1 METTRKIDA
10 KAARRKRR
18 LIREW
23 ITYAVI
29 CAFLAGVN
37 ALTTPHYW
45 WVLWVMAGW
54 GLGLILVLILELTNL
69 SDADDAECSADGRPA
84 RPPPLFE
91 TFGQQPEIIRGEGC
105 LVNTVKNGCQRTDT
119 RICKEKSG
127 MLKYI
132 IIKTHC
138 VWKREN

>member
-37 ALTTPHYW
+37 ALDAPLLVGAVGH
-45 WVLWVMAGW
+45 GR
-54 GLGLILVLILELTNL
+54 LGARSYSG
-69 SDADDAECSADGRPA
+69 SDIPPDKTLGR
-84 RPPPLFE
+84 
-91 TFGQQPEIIRGEGC
+91 
-105 LVNTVKNGCQRTDT
+105 
-119 RICKEKSG
+119 
-127 MLKYI
+127 
-132 IIKTHC
+132 
-138 VWKREN
+138 

>member
-37 ALTTPHYW
+37 APLLVGAVGH
-45 WVLWVMAGW
+45 GR
-54 GLGLILVLILELTNL
+54 LGARSYSG
-69 SDADDAECSADGRPA
+69 SDIPPDKTLGR
-84 RPPPLFE
+84 
-91 TFGQQPEIIRGEGC
+91 
-105 LVNTVKNGCQRTDT
+105 
-119 RICKEKSG
+119 
-127 MLKYI
+127 
-132 IIKTHC
+132 
-138 VWKREN
+138 

>member
-54 GLGLILVLILELTNL
+54 GLGLILDLIFHLTNSRTMTMR
-69 SDADDAECSADGRPA
+69 SDPPTVGPHEKTRFPIRSDNSPKSFGARDA
-84 RPPPLFE
+84 L
-91 TFGQQPEIIRGEGC
+91 
-105 LVNTVKNGCQRTDT
+105 
-119 RICKEKSG
+119 
-127 MLKYI
+127 
-132 IIKTHC
+132 
-138 VWKREN
+138 

>member
-1 METTRKIDA
+1 METTQKIDA

-54 GLGLILVLILELTNL
+54 GLGLILDLIFHLTKL
-69 SDADDAECSADGRPA
+69 SDDDDAE
-84 RPPPLFE
+84 
-91 TFGQQPEIIRGEGC
+91 
-105 LVNTVKNGCQRTDT
+105 
-119 RICKEKSG
+119 
-127 MLKYI
+127 
-132 IIKTHC
+132 
-138 VWKREN
+138 

>member
-37 ALTTPHYW
+37 ALTTPPLLVGAVGH
-45 WVLWVMAGW
+45 GR
-54 GLGLILVLILELTNL
+54 LGARSYSG
-69 SDADDAECSADGRPA
+69 SDIPPDKTLGR
-84 RPPPLFE
+84 
-91 TFGQQPEIIRGEGC
+91 
-105 LVNTVKNGCQRTDT
+105 
-119 RICKEKSG
+119 
-127 MLKYI
+127 
-132 IIKTHC
+132 
-138 VWKREN
+138 

>member
-37 ALTTPHYW
+37 ALYW

-54 GLGLILVLILELTNL
+54 GLGLILDLIFHLTKL
-69 SDADDAECSADGRPA
+69 SDDDDAE
-84 RPPPLFE
+84 
-91 TFGQQPEIIRGEGC
+91 
-105 LVNTVKNGCQRTDT
+105 
-119 RICKEKSG
+119 
-127 MLKYI
+127 
-132 IIKTHC
+132 
-138 VWKREN
+138 

>member
-1 METTRKIDA
+1 METTQKIDA

-54 GLGLILVLILELTNL
+54 GLGLILDLIFHLTKL
-69 SDADDAECSADGRPA
+69 SDDDDAEWSADGRTA
-84 RPPPLFE
+84 RKTRFPIRSDNSPKS
-91 TFGQQPEIIRGEGC
+91 FGARDA
-105 LVNTVKNGCQRTDT
+105 L
-119 RICKEKSG
+119 
-127 MLKYI
+127 
-132 IIKTHC
+132 
-138 VWKREN
+138 

>member
-1 METTRKIDA
+1 MRSDPPT
-10 KAARRKRR
+10 
-18 LIREW
+18 
-23 ITYAVI
+23 V
-29 CAFLAGVN
+29 G
-37 ALTTPHYW
+37 PHEKNS
-45 WVLWVMAGW
+45 
-54 GLGLILVLILELTNL
+54 I
-69 SDADDAECSADGRPA
+69 SD
-84 RPPPLFE
+84 
-91 TFGQQPEIIRGEGC
+91 TVGQQPEIIRGEGC